1 MGVEGPD
8 IKKGASL
15 AFVPKVLCSAQ
26 CTRESCTGLPY
37 SLVIVNS
44 VRGYK
49 NSGRNIL
56 LAQYRKGS
64 GPERLYLLDSG
75 PIVALYIVL
84 TL

>member
-44 VRGYK
+44 YGDTKIQGGIYYL
-49 NSGRNIL
+49 RNTGKG
-56 LAQYRKGS
+56 LAPR
-64 GPERLYLLDSG
+64 D
-75 PIVALYIVL
+75 YIY
-84 TL
+84 